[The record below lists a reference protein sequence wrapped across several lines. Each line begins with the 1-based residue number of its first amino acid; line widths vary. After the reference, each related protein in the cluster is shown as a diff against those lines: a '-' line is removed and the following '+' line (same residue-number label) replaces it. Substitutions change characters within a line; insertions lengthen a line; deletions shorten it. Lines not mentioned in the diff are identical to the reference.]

1 MCVCVCSLLLIV
13 DSNSVMEYLGA
24 EESVVQDVPAS
35 SANRKF
41 LFFSIRPASAS
52 QHQGFSLLIDAAL
65 IYLLLLFSFTS
76 FSLPPMEFA
85 LIAKVT
91 VADGRLP
98 LLTDAGLGFGTSLFK
113 RWSS

>member
-1 MCVCVCSLLLIV
+1 MCVCSLLLIV

-52 QHQGFSLLIDAAL
+52 QHQGFSLLIDAAAL
-65 IYLLLLFSFTS
+65 IYLLLFFNFTC